1 MLGSFALLG
10 GSINGSLQPFAS
22 LGRMIFVS
30 VFRYLTAG
38 ESHGPQL
45 TAIIEGLPAGV
56 AIRDDGINY
65 ELARRQQGY
74 GRGGRMKIETDTVE
88 ILSGVRWG
96 ETLGSP
102 LTLVVKNRDWEN
114 WSGKMSP
121 LPEHRDESIA
131 VTRPRPGHADLTGAL
146 KYDHTDVRNVLER
159 SSARETAVRVAVG
172 AVAKQLLGA
181 FGIRVGGFVT
191 GIGGISSPPPALPFD
206 ELWLTAAES
215 ELFCCDRSADEPM
228 KQAIDTAKAAGDTL
242 GGVVEVQVI
251 GCPPGLGSY
260 THWDRKLDARLAMAL
275 MSIQAIK
282 GVEVGMGFG
291 VADRP
296 GSQVHDEIF
305 HDATVRKPGAMT
317 PYYRATNNA
326 GGIEGGMS
334 NGETIL
340 VRAAMKPIPT
350 LYKPLRSVDMQTHE
364 PFEAAVERSDTCA
377 VPAALVVAE
386 AVVAIE
392 IATAFLEK
400 FGGDSLVEIR
410 RNFDGYCQQV
420 RRA

>member
-1 MLGSFALLG
+1 MST
-10 GSINGSLQPFAS
+10 
-22 LGRMIFVS
+22 
-30 VFRYLTAG
+30 FRYLTAG

-45 TAIIEGLPAGV
+45 TAIVEGLPAGV
-56 AIRDDGINY
+56 AVLAAGINR

-74 GRGGRMKIETDTVE
+74 GRGGRMKIETDTVD

-96 ETLGSP
+96 RTLGSP

-114 WSGKMSP
+114 WSVKMSP
-121 LPEHRDESIA
+121 LPEDRDESVA
-131 VTRPRPGHADLTGAL
+131 VTRPRPGHADLTGSL
-146 KYDHTDVRNVLER
+146 KYDHADVRNILER

-172 AVAKQLLGA
+172 AVAKQVLGE

-191 GIGGISSPPPALPFD
+191 GIGGVSLPPPPVPNFED
-206 ELWLTAAES
+206 LWQAAAGS
-215 ELFCCDRSADEPM
+215 ELFSCDRAADEPM
-228 KQAIDTAKAAGDTL
+228 KKAIDVAKAAGDTL
-242 GGVVEVQVI
+242 GGVFEVQVL

-260 THWDRKLDARLAMAL
+260 VHWDRKLDARLAMAL

-291 VADRP
+291 VAGLP

-305 HDATVRKPGAMT
+305 RDAARLESGFMT
-317 PYYRATNNA
+317 SYFRGSNNA

-334 NGETIL
+334 NGEPIV

-350 LYKPLRSVDMQTHE
+350 LYKPLRSVDMRTHE
-364 PFEAAVERSDTCA
+364 PFEAAVERSDACA

-392 IATAFLEK
+392 IASAFLDK
-400 FGGDSLVEIR
+400 FGGDSLAEVR
-410 RNFDGYCQQV
+410 RNFHGYCQQI
-420 RRA
+420 RHA